1 MEKKEKGIMILI
13 LIVIAVITGSIVAGN
28 IIKHKEKKERT
39 AKRQQEREEQLKV
52 YQINLENGM
61 YQDALSIKGECIC
74 SLDGVEYPEGMDV
87 NRLWIYLHILEIRVF
102 KPEYE
107 IDYSSIDQLL
117 EEYNSFCDTGNASEI
132 LDGFYLS
139 CLTASSRASAK
150 KMQDSIYYIMASLA
164 RGSIRIE
171 DGKIIEDYSRDVAD
185 IEDFNDEEIIEL
197 CRLFE
202 DNSDVIIDWWMGE

>member
-1 MEKKEKGIMILI
+1 M
-13 LIVIAVITGSIVAGN
+13 
-28 IIKHKEKKERT
+28 
-39 AKRQQEREEQLKV
+39 
-52 YQINLENGM
+52 
-61 YQDALSIKGECIC
+61 
-74 SLDGVEYPEGMDV
+74 
-87 NRLWIYLHILEIRVF
+87 F

-139 CLTASSRASAK
+139 CLTASSRASDK

-171 DGKIIEDYSRDVAD
+171 NGKIIEDYSKDAAN

-202 DNSDVIIDWWMGE
+202 DNSDVIIDWWMDE

>member
-1 MEKKEKGIMILI
+1 
-13 LIVIAVITGSIVAGN
+13 
-28 IIKHKEKKERT
+28 
-39 AKRQQEREEQLKV
+39 
-52 YQINLENGM
+52 M
-61 YQDALSIKGECIC
+61 YQDVLSIKGECIC
-74 SLDGVEYPEGMDV
+74 SLEGVEYPEGMDV

-117 EEYNSFCDTGNASEI
+117 EEYNLFCDTGNASEI

-171 DGKIIEDYSRDVAD
+171 NGKIIEDYSKDAAN